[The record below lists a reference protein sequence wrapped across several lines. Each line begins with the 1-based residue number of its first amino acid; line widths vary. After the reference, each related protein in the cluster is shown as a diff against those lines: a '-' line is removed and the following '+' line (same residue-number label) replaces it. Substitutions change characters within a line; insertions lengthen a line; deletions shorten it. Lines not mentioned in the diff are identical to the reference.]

1 VGRLLHESVVEV
13 NEQAMRVTRRIETA
27 LNGRE
32 LNDHLI
38 AQAPAPEHLAQMFV
52 GWCAFW

>member
-1 VGRLLHESVVEV
+1 MHESVVEV

-38 AQAPAPEHLAQMFV
+38 AQAQAPEHLAQMFV